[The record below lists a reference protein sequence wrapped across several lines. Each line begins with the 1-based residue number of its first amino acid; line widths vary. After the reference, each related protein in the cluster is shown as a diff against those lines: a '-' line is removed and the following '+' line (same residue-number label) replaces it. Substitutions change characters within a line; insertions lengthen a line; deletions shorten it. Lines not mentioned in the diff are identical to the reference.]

1 VHSSVPLV
9 EIINNRHH
17 NSGNT
22 KSGSIIPEISTVLS
36 FNIVYT
42 TSIAIY
48 QFFLV
53 IVVFTGILVC
63 LI

>member
-1 VHSSVPLV
+1 M
-9 EIINNRHH
+9 
-17 NSGNT
+17 

-36 FNIVYT
+36 FNIAHT
-42 TSIAIY
+42 ASIAIY
-48 QFFLV
+48 PFLV